1 MSSSSVVPVVLWGST
16 PPSHCISCIITTYN
30 QKTIVTG
37 STDGQLGIWDLRFA
51 DDGEI
56 KIIPRNLIFAHSAKV
71 TALAKATDG
80 WDNQSSIISAAD
92 NGELCLWDTDDGI
105 CIQTNVIAGMHLAL
119 LSFHVT
125 IGTGKEWRVVC
136 YGSYSDIYVLDALSL
151 EVLYTLRSPSA
162 TNWISAACVVRP
174 ARRPEDVVVAVSLS
188 GMLNIWM
195 LKPNVDSKYSE
206 PTYEQELKQVT
217 NSKATGICCN
227 PFTQRSILVVCAREW
242 LIYDAGDFKFL
253 TAVSSPPSQ
262 NWMGGNFVAADCVL
276 IWSRDGKSY
285 LYKLPALC
293 CPGFQD
299 QNQGQFKFYHAIL
312 SRSQESFRCL
322 KKQVNRALCPIFD
335 PAMFFSYGRRGP
347 YYKLLLRGGSNGS
360 VSVWKL
366 NDDLVTSTK
375 AYDANATGVGPL
387 VSCSYADCWDTTST
401 PCGLIDSLDDCGQA
415 IPVSASLYLPAQDCI
430 VCGREDGSIVIIS
443 AAKAVIAQLLQLPGS
458 GWPAHRVLLGHK
470 GRVTCLLY
478 PHDEYP
484 RYDREFL
491 VSGGADFSVK
501 LWDIFTGDL
510 LYTFSTHGGE
520 LLRLTCTP
528 PDCSNRVQSCICSV
542 AQDHSVALLGLRERK
557 CIMLAS
563 LHAFP
568 VETIKWRALD
578 DFLVVGCTDGSVY
591 VWQMETG
598 HLDRCVSG
606 QVALNI
612 LAACDEEKKSSTA
625 SVPSKAK
632 SSLGRKISHITST
645 LPTSAASAAV
655 KKLRKSSNQQASQ
668 SPSSS
673 PRLSG
678 AGAEGY
684 GEVLSGGPLKVMS
697 TKCGVRDP
705 EIQVIMFDIEALIC
719 NLLTEEKP
727 STCW

>member
-16 PPSHCISCIITTYN
+16 PPSHCISCIITTYD

-37 STDGQLGIWDLRFA
+37 STDGQLGIWDLRFG

-71 TALAKATDG
+71 TALTKATDG

-119 LSFHVT
+119 LSFHVA

-151 EVLYTLRSPSA
+151 EILYTLRSPSA

-195 LKPNVDSKYSE
+195 LKPNVESKYSE
-206 PTYEQELKQVT
+206 PTFEQELKQVT

-227 PFTQRSILVVCAREW
+227 PFTQRSILVICAREW
-242 LIYDAGDFKFL
+242 LMYDAGDFKFL
-253 TAVSSPPSQ
+253 TTVTSPPGQ

-276 IWSRDGKSY
+276 IWTRDGKSY
-285 LYKLPALC
+285 LYKLPASC

-299 QNQGQFKFYHAIL
+299 QRQGDPIKEPRII
-312 SRSQESFRCL
+312 
-322 KKQVNRALCPIFD
+322 QVFDKTTEQTLIIVAL
-335 PAMFFSYGRRGP
+335 FFIC
-347 YYKLLLRGGSNGS
+347 S

-366 NDDLVTSTK
+366 NDDLFTSTK
-375 AYDANATGVGPL
+375 PYDTNATGVNP
-387 VSCSYADCWDTTST
+387 VISCSYADCWETSLK
-401 PCGLIDSLDDCGQA
+401 PCGLIDSLDDCGRA

-443 AAKAVIAQLLQLPGS
+443 AARAAIAQLLKLPGS

-484 RYDREFL
+484 RYDKEFL

-520 LLRLTCTP
+520 LLRLICTP

-612 LAACDEEKKSSTA
+612 LAACDEEKKSAYSWR
-625 SVPSKAK
+625 SF
-632 SSLGRKISHITST
+632 
-645 LPTSAASAAV
+645 
-655 KKLRKSSNQQASQ
+655 
-668 SPSSS
+668 
-673 PRLSG
+673 
-678 AGAEGY
+678 
-684 GEVLSGGPLKVMS
+684 
-697 TKCGVRDP
+697 
-705 EIQVIMFDIEALIC
+705 QV
-719 NLLTEEKP
+719 
-727 STCW
+727 